1 MTDLG
6 LHEKIKI
13 LTMNRKFLFQLSYDT
28 IDSWYEVVGV
38 IIKGLLSALEYEVVV
53 LDGNSKIGNDL
64 LKIIGVEL
72 TKKPNLVLLHF
83 RKEELLQI
91 LKIEANEIKNK
102 DGFSDDLFENNGIL
116 RLTI

>member
-1 MTDLG
+1 
-6 LHEKIKI
+6 
-13 LTMNRKFLFQLSYDT
+13 MNKEFVFQLSYDV
-28 IDSWYEVVGV
+28 IDSWYEIVGPIV
-38 IIKGLLSALEYEVVV
+38 KGLLYSIEDEVVV
-53 LDGNSKIGNDL
+53 LDCNINTEIR
-64 LKIIGVEL
+64 KIIGVEL